1 MQTVQLQ
8 PAYVL
13 HARPFRESSQLLE
26 LLTRDLGRVGA
37 VARGARAGKSRWRGI
52 LQPFRPLLVSF
63 RRRSDLATLTAAD
76 QVAAPPALRGE
87 ALYCGLYLNELTLR
101 LLMRNDPHPEVFE
114 QYRET
119 LGALATGEVLQSWLR
134 LYEKQLLDATGFG
147 LILDREVGS
156 TSPVEPGARYDYQP
170 ERGPVRVAEQARNRP
185 GLVSGQALLALD
197 AGHVDPEDW
206 SALRHMM
213 RRVLRHHLG
222 DKPLAS
228 EALYRALRRDRPD
241 AAQRPDP
248 PAMEKHEHE

>member
-1 MQTVQLQ
+1 M
-8 PAYVL
+8 
-13 HARPFRESSQLLE
+13 HIHI
-26 LLTRDLGRVGA
+26 
-37 VARGARAGKSRWRGI
+37 RAHIYIGTHK
-52 LQPFRPLLVSF
+52 Q
-63 RRRSDLATLTAAD
+63 TLTHTHIHTHTPPPPSPKHILAS
-76 QVAAPPALRGE
+76 PLHLYHTTTTPALRGE

-147 LILDREVGS
+147 LILDREAGS

-170 ERGPVRVAEQARNRP
+170 ERGPVRVAAQARNRP

-241 AAQRPDP
+241 TAQRPDP
-248 PAMEKHEHE
+248 PATEKHEHE

>member
-1 MQTVQLQ
+1 MQSVQLQ

-26 LLTRDLGRVGA
+26 LVTRDLGRVGA
-37 VARGARAGKSRWRGI
+37 VARGARGGKSRWRGI

-76 QVAAPPALRGE
+76 QVAAPPALHGE

-119 LGALATGEVLQSWLR
+119 LGALAAGDQLQSCLR

-147 LILDREVGS
+147 LILDREAGG
-156 TSPVEPGARYDYQP
+156 TAPIDPEARYDYQP
-170 ERGPVRVAEQARNRP
+170 ERGPVRVAKQSRERAGVVRGR
-185 GLVSGQALLALD
+185 VLLALD
-197 AGHVDPEDW
+197 AGHLEPADW
-206 SALRHMM
+206 PALRNMM

-228 EALYRALRRDRPD
+228 EALYRSLRRDQSNRPPSGD
-241 AAQRPDP
+241 QRAA
-248 PAMEKHEHE
+248 EKQEHE